1 MKRTSSPHKQKP
13 ASASNGHV
21 DRTKK
26 GPVLKIHIVGKRPTV
41 VNPTALDP
49 ADWDTLGKQ
58 CEQADGQVVLT
69 PLSLHTWP
77 DEPRFSMLSL
87 AHGLS
92 SRCRLQVRDKT
103 YSDSFEAVLA
113 TMKGPK
119 SMEAHRQSFRA
130 AVEAAALFHGDM
142 PDAAAKRINDRLT
155 EVGGTKM
162 NHPSLTKQIREI
174 AVGAKANKQLDA
186 HAAAQAFL
194 DHLAEVGEADDG
206 QPMLRYYQADFYD
219 WTGKEWSRQEDK
231 NFDAQVMTFLQTLE
245 IPNVTARFAKDVIA
259 NLTGMANLKCWH
271 EPMPFLVVS
280 EDPLEI
286 ERPHLIVF
294 QNGAIDLDGLIAG
307 TATKIRPINSA
318 YFNEIVLP
326 YAYDPKAKCKLW
338 TQTINGILPVTGDG
352 DKRQLVLQEFM
363 GYSLLPDC
371 RFQKMFAAVGDGGNG
386 KTTIMKTWQA
396 MLGEAN
402 FSSVP
407 LEVLGNEHRQFS
419 LKGKLVNFSAEFPYL
434 GRVNEGML
442 KSLVSGEEIEVNRKF
457 KPPVKIRPYAKLV
470 VHSNEMPQIQ
480 DPTEGT
486 WDRITAMPFEERIRD
501 TTKDDKGRVGS
512 LMAELPGIFNYAVK
526 GLKRLLDQGHFTQC
540 SKCAAF
546 LNQHRTECDTVRQF
560 VSECC
565 VKDSKR
571 ETYSEPIYDV
581 YKFYTESTGRK
592 PLAMPHFGRRMKGMK
607 WVKGR
612 ASDPSRKPVYR
623 GLAMSLTGVDYFER
637 WKKLARQSDADITH
651 SVDAK

>member
-1 MKRTSSPHKQKP
+1 MTKNTSSKRKRKP
-13 ASASNGHV
+13 VSASTGHA

-26 GPVLKIHIVGKRPTV
+26 GPVLKIQIAGKKPTT
-41 VNPTALDP
+41 VNPATLDP
-49 ADWDTLGKQ
+49 ADWATLGKQ
-58 CEQADGQVVLT
+58 YEQANGKVILN

-77 DEPRFSMLSL
+77 DEARFSMLSL
-87 AHGLS
+87 AHGLG
-92 SRCRLQVRDKT
+92 SRCRLQIRDKI

-130 AVEAAALFHGDM
+130 AVEAAGLFHGDM
-142 PDAAAKRINDRLT
+142 PDVAAKRINDRLA

-162 NHPSLTKQIREI
+162 NHPSLTKQIREN
-174 AVGAKANKQLDA
+174 AGGAAGKQLDA
-186 HAAAQAFL
+186 HAAARAFL
-194 DHLAEVGEADDG
+194 DHLAKVSEVDDG
-206 QPMLRYYQADFYD
+206 HPMLRYYQADFYD
-219 WTGKEWSRQEDK
+219 WSGTAWNRQEDK
-231 NFDAQVMTFLQTLE
+231 NFNAQVMSFLQTLE
-245 IPNVTARFAKDVIA
+245 IPNVTARFANDVIA

-271 EPMPFLVVS
+271 ESMPFLVVS

-294 QNGAIDLDGLIAG
+294 QNGVINLDDLIAG
-307 TATKIRPINSA
+307 KAPKIEPVQSN
-318 YFNEIVLP
+318 YFNEVVLP
-326 YAYDPKAKCKLW
+326 YNYAPKAKCPLW
-338 TQTINGILPVTGDG
+338 TQTINGILPATGES

-386 KTTIMKTWQA
+386 KTTVMKTWQA

-486 WDRITAMPFEERIRD
+486 WDRIIAMLFGQRIRD
-501 TTKDDKGRVGS
+501 TTKDDKDRVGR
-512 LMAELPGIFNYAVK
+512 LKAELPGIFNYAVT
-526 GLKRLLDQGHFTQC
+526 GLKRLLNQGHFTHC
-540 SKCAAF
+540 DNCAAF
-546 LNQHRTECDTVRQF
+546 LKQHRTECDTVRQF
-560 VSECC
+560 VFGCC
-565 VKDSKR
+565 VKDPKR
-571 ETYSEPIYDV
+571 ETYSEPLYNV
-581 YKFYTESTGRK
+581 YKLYTESTGRK
-592 PLAMPHFGRRMKGMK
+592 PLAMPHFGRRMKGLK

-612 ASDPSRKPVYR
+612 ASDPSRKPVYK
-623 GLAMSLTGVDYFER
+623 GLAMSETGVDYVER
-637 WKKLARQSDADITH
+637 WKKVARQSDADITH
-651 SVDAK
+651 SVLAK